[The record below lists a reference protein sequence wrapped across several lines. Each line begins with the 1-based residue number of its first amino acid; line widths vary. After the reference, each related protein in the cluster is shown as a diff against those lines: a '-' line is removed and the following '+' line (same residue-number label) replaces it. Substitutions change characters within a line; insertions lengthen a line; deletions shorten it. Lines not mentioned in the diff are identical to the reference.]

1 MILTANTAD
10 FSANNLGQ
18 VFLGY
23 SDLTLSVLSKYTK
36 SLTDPQKKAL
46 NTMLNKLTR
55 DGILA
60 KQKHFYLPILA
71 GAVTESF
78 TNIAS
83 PTLAKDITPSATY
96 WALKSGGLYN
106 AVPTNIAGA
115 NLDLTLAS
123 GLATNDLHI
132 LHFNTENYTSV
143 TDAFG
148 PYGNNVIVSG
158 MYWRVATGVEPAI
171 NFKLLNQDI
180 NALLPSSSSVLLNI
194 GYKNKLKG
202 WSFLQ
207 NTVFKSYSPT
217 ESAAITL
224 TTPYT
229 IAPMTGVMNLG
240 GYLNAYM
247 LKTQGLISI
256 GKGLTNAEIQ
266 LMAAAVNPFMTA
278 MGVTVE

>member
-23 SDLTLSVLSKYTK
+23 SDLTTAVLAKYTK
-36 SLTDPQKKAL
+36 LLTDPQKIAL
-46 NTMLNKLTR
+46 NTMLNKLTK

-96 WALKSGGLYN
+96 WDLKSGGIYN
-106 AVPTNIAGA
+106 KLPTNIAGA

-123 GLATNDLHI
+123 GLATNDLHVI
-132 LHFNTENYTSV
+132 NFNTENYTVINDSC
-143 TDAFG
+143 A
-148 PYGNNVIVSG
+148 PYGSNVLYVSQ
-158 MYWRVATGVEPAI
+158 YWRAGLGIEPAN
-171 NFKLLNQDI
+171 NFKLLNENI
-180 NALLPSSSSVLLNI
+180 FALLPANTSYLLNI

-202 WSFLQ
+202 YSFLQ
-207 NTVFKSYSPT
+207 NTIWKSYSPT
-217 ESAAITL
+217 EASVNL

-229 IAPMTGVMNLG
+229 VAPITGVVNLA
-240 GYLNAYM
+240 GYQNATM

-266 LMAAAVNPFMTA
+266 LMSAAVNPFITA

>member
-23 SDLTLSVLSKYTK
+23 SDLTTAVLAKYTK
-36 SLTDPQKKAL
+36 SLTDPQKIAL
-46 NTMLNKLTR
+46 NTMLNKLTK

-71 GAVTESF
+71 GALNESF
-78 TNIAS
+78 VNIAS
-83 PTLAKDITPSATY
+83 PTLATSLTPSSTY

-106 AVPTNIAGA
+106 ALPTNVAGA
-115 NLDLTLAS
+115 NLDLILAS
-123 GLATNDLHI
+123 GLATNDFHVLN
-132 LHFNTENYTSV
+132 FNTENYTNINDSLVPYASNVMTTALFFRTSTGIEPSV
-143 TDAFG
+143 
-148 PYGNNVIVSG
+148 
-158 MYWRVATGVEPAI
+158 
-171 NFKLLNQDI
+171 NFKLLNESI
-180 NALLPSSSSVLLNI
+180 HALLPANTSYLLNI

-202 WSFLQ
+202 WSYLQ
-207 NTVFKSYSPT
+207 NNIFKSYSPI
-217 ESAAITL
+217 EASVTL

-229 IAPMTGVMNLG
+229 IAPMVGTVNLG
-240 GYLNAYM
+240 GYQNQSM

-266 LMAAAVNPFMTA
+266 LMSAAVNPFMTA

>member
-23 SDLTLSVLSKYTK
+23 SDLTTAVLTKYTK
-36 SLTDPQKKAL
+36 SLTDTQKIAL
-46 NTMLNKLTR
+46 NTMLNKLTK

-123 GLATNDLHI
+123 GLATNDFHVI
-132 LHFNTENYTSV
+132 NFNTENYTSAV
-143 TDAFG
+143 DSLTPFAS
-148 PYGNNVIVSG
+148 NIITTAL
-158 MYWRVATGVEPAI
+158 YWRAGLGIEPSA

-180 NALLPSSSSVLLNI
+180 VALLPANTSYLLNI

-202 WSFLQ
+202 WSYLQ

-217 ESAAITL
+217 EASVNL

-229 IAPMTGVMNLG
+229 IATMSGTINLA
-240 GYLNAYM
+240 GYQNNGM
-247 LKTQGLISI
+247 LKSQALISI